1 MIHSCFGG
9 VNEDFIASGS
19 EGLYSFIFHDNVFG
33 CRSQITENRK
43 LMI

>member
-19 EGLYSFIFHDNVFG
+19 EGIVTLG
-33 CRSQITENRK
+33 CTLSISAV
-43 LMI
+43 

>member
-19 EGLYSFIFHDNVFG
+19 EGIITLGYTLFISVDLE
-33 CRSQITENRK
+33 C
-43 LMI
+43 